1 MMIPTEGRATMTA
14 LRAGHSL
21 EAFLEDAWARRQSE
35 ERPAGFQCVIDAT
48 PEQTFAATGWPN
60 KSRMG
65 RRLLEAVSAATD
77 LSKAR
82 ERKASS
88 K

>member
-1 MMIPTEGRATMTA
+1 MMA

-21 EAFLEDAWARRQSE
+21 EAFLDDAWARRQSE
-35 ERPAGFQCVIDAT
+35 ERPAGFACAIDST
-48 PEQTFAATGWPN
+48 PELTFAATGWPN

-65 RRLLEAVSAATD
+65 RRLLDHSDRTTD
-77 LSKAR
+77 LIKAR
-82 ERKASS
+82 ERKANN